1 MAIGHAAS
9 APAHAWADDDDPMVY
24 GERPLFRDGTRT
36 ADAQQMPSA
45 PSSSNALTY
54 SSNAVRAAAQVG
66 HHHQVTQP
74 VSSRLEL
81 NAGQAGTTSR
91 TIRTAWTATP
101 APSRSDGKLSGQ
113 HERAAAFSP
122 TAGCRSDATARV
134 SADGAAHFCA
144 STGAHVPMHGAPT
157 QQHYGGRIRI
167 RIRRLPPLRGP

>member
-91 TIRTAWTATP
+91 TTCTAWTATHTS
-101 APSRSDGKLSGQ
+101 SRSDAKHSVQ
-113 HERAAAFSP
+113 HERAGIGTS
-122 TAGCRSDATARV
+122 
-134 SADGAAHFCA
+134 AAHIDWA
-144 STGAHVPMHGAPT
+144 LV
-157 QQHYGGRIRI
+157 R
-167 RIRRLPPLRGP
+167 